1 MIFTWDEEKNNFLIC
16 NRNISFERIIVAI
29 EEGDILD
36 VLKHP
41 NEIKYNHQ
49 KLYILSIDGY
59 AWIVPFRDEQDKRIL
74 ITAYPSR
81 KYTSRYSN
89 KENGK

>member
-1 MIFTWDEEKNNFLIC
+1 MIFSWDEAKNHFIKK
-16 NRNISFERIIVAI
+16 NRGVSFERIIVAI

-41 NEIKYNHQ
+41 DETKYRNQ
-49 KLYILSIDGY
+49 KIYVLNIDSY
-59 AWIVPFRDEQDKRIL
+59 AWIVPFRDEADKRIL

-81 KYTSRYSN
+81 KFTSLYFK

>member
-16 NRNISFERIIVAI
+16 NRSISFERIIVAI

-49 KLYILSIDGY
+49 KLYILNIDGY
-59 AWIVPFRDEQDKRIL
+59 AWIVPFRDEQDQRIL

-81 KYTSRYSN
+81 KYTSRYLN
-89 KENGK
+89 EENGK